1 MTRGAVWFSQ
11 PKASGK
17 GVAKEGGYRDCADYR
32 SRGRAGFE
40 QFAIWRTLELLC
52 SVEEF
57 LFRALDIQDAIIDGA
72 IVALDEKGRS

>member
-1 MTRGAVWFSQ
+1 
-11 PKASGK
+11 
-17 GVAKEGGYRDCADYR
+17 
-32 SRGRAGFE
+32 
-40 QFAIWRTLELLC
+40 LLC